1 MSVLKITKDNFDDE
15 VINSDKPVILDFWAE
30 WCGPCKMY
38 SPVIEEL
45 SDELTDVKV
54 GKINIDEEF
63 ELSQKFK
70 VMSIPTTIVIENG
83 EVKNKA
89 VGVQTKAEVLQ
100 ML

>member
-1 MSVLKITKDNFDDE
+1 MPVLKITKDNFDDE

-45 SDELTDVKV
+45 SDELADVKV

-70 VMSIPTTIVIENG
+70 VMSIPTTIVMENG

>member
-70 VMSIPTTIVIENG
+70 VMSIPTTIVMENG
-83 EVKNKA
+83 EVKKKA

>member
-1 MSVLKITKDNFDDE
+1 MILCGRVLKSQIKTETAALHAKTKTT
-15 VINSDKPVILDFWAE
+15 
-30 WCGPCKMY
+30 
-38 SPVIEEL
+38 IEEL

>member
-70 VMSIPTTIVIENG
+70 VMSIPTTIVMENG

>member
-1 MSVLKITKDNFDDE
+1 MTVNVTAENFDEE
-15 VINSDKPVILDFWAE
+15 VLNYKGKVLVDFWAE

-70 VMSIPTTIVIENG
+70 VMSIPTTIVMENG

>member
-45 SDELTDVKV
+45 SNELTDVKV

>member
-1 MSVLKITKDNFDDE
+1 MSVLKITKDNFGDE

-30 WCGPCKMY
+30 WCEPCKMY

-45 SDELTDVKV
+45 SDELADVKV

-70 VMSIPTTIVIENG
+70 VMSIPTTIVMENG

>member
-1 MSVLKITKDNFDDE
+1 MSVLKITKDNFDSE

>member
-83 EVKNKA
+83 EMKNKA